1 MTTIPSGSPYDTI
14 ADSYLDPDYAN
25 KVVGFGTQ
33 KDKLWATFLKEN
45 GLMATDPLVVAQDP
59 AILTKFVAFL
69 QKTYDSMQVNTLS
82 PDEVTR
88 RDLMFTVYDLVVL
101 ILEVLQRSVGVVGG
115 NVVFLNKYAK
125 EYSNMMARE
134 AEAFYVGGS
143 LSLPQVNRND
153 LSKWTLGYDEIT
165 MKEFIEASVYR
176 PYIPNPDPSNPANA
190 ISYNSTPYTYSIS
203 SVNTAYPPL
212 GPNVQQN
219 DRAILKDT
227 LASVRQTEFIALGPL
242 TRDVY
247 RDVGPTPADAT
258 FYGVAS
264 ARNTLTFS
272 APTSSSVTMS
282 YTYWTQYNSTAVYYG
297 FDSDGNFISSD
308 PSNTA
313 FQRKGYYPTTVTSPP
328 VNFGPNDTPEQKIAA
343 VEAGFQA
350 FLNQTIPNGSI
361 WPPSGP
367 PPPPSPYTN
376 FWYSF
381 SNIPVTGRN
390 ISIYDSTTQPITY
403 WGVSNTFPPGADV
416 TVIQNLTKPW
426 HPEHNLVFT
435 TTTDDTAKIYT
446 SAASRRRGNS
456 NSLLQQF
463 VSNTQS
469 KRQIITNQADATQSN
484 MDSIQTGYNQGASLL
499 KTMIGQLSTIL
510 TSIFQGA
517 R

>member
-1 MTTIPSGSPYDTI
+1 MTTIPSGSPYETI

-153 LSKWTLGYDEIT
+153 LSKWTLGYNDIT

-203 SVNTAYPPL
+203 SVNTTVNPPL

-247 RDVGPTPADAT
+247 RDVGPP
-258 FYGVAS
+258 G
-264 ARNTLTFS
+264 RNTLTFS

-282 YTYWTQYNSTAVYYG
+282 YTYWQQYNSTVRYFY
-297 FDSDGNFISSD
+297 FDGDGNYHETGDIVL
-308 PSNTA
+308 
-313 FQRKGYYPTTVTSPP
+313 KGYHPITMTSPP

-343 VEAGFQA
+343 VELGFQN
-350 FLNQTIPNGSI
+350 FLNQTIPNN
-361 WPPSGP
+361 WVLPPGLP
-367 PPPPSPYTN
+367 AIPFPYTSAYFPGN
-376 FWYSF
+376 RYQMP
-381 SNIPVTGRN
+381 ITGRN
-390 ISIYDSTTQPITY
+390 MTIFQSTTEPITY
-403 WGVSNTFPPGADV
+403 YNVSNSPIPGTNPPSTDI

-435 TTTDDTAKIYT
+435 NTVNDHDKIYT